1 MPMTPYKPTVRDNT
15 ARRALELLGDTYA
28 NRKLVRNIFGSSGI
42 GSTGEASLVDFTPI
56 GVGFAAD
63 EAGRQAGQGHPWA
76 AAGNLALAALPIPGK
91 AIVRGAARA
100 VAGKAKGMMG
110 KAMQAAPSP
119 GITAYH
125 GSPHTFNQFS
135 ADKIGTGE
143 GAQAYGHG
151 LYFAENEGVAKNYR
165 DTLSNRT
172 NLSQD
177 QLQTTLNGHQ
187 KRLDDLA
194 QERLRVAPLVARGDL
209 FPAALTNL
217 DSDIF
222 RARAAVDATKQSL
235 GGSMYQVRINA
246 DPNDF
251 LDWDAP
257 LSGQSEKVQG
267 GVNAVSRFTQRE
279 RETLPIRSALEV
291 MGTPGETS
299 AKLAQAGIPG
309 IKYLDQGSRTFTP
322 PTVKDGPNGAEL
334 YWGNDPKPVG
344 TFPTRQAA
352 EEAAKQL
359 DTRSRNFVV
368 FDPRIIDIMKRY
380 GVAAPVAAA
389 ILAGTMPRPAEARE
403 QSNLFGQPQ
412 R

>member
-1 MPMTPYKPTVRDNT
+1 M
-15 ARRALELLGDTYA
+15 
-28 NRKLVRNIFGSSGI
+28 
-42 GSTGEASLVDFTPI
+42 
-56 GVGFAAD
+56 
-63 EAGRQAGQGHPWA
+63 
-76 AAGNLALAALPIPGK
+76 
-91 AIVRGAARA
+91 
-100 VAGKAKGMMG
+100 
-110 KAMQAAPSP
+110 
-119 GITAYH
+119 
-125 GSPHTFNQFS
+125 
-135 ADKIGTGE
+135 
-143 GAQAYGHG
+143 
-151 LYFAENEGVAKNYR
+151 
-165 DTLSNRT
+165 
-172 NLSQD
+172 
-177 QLQTTLNGHQ
+177 
-187 KRLDDLA
+187 
-194 QERLRVAPLVARGDL
+194 
-209 FPAALTNL
+209 
-217 DSDIF
+217 
-222 RARAAVDATKQSL
+222 
-235 GGSMYQVRINA
+235 
-246 DPNDF
+246 
-251 LDWDAP
+251 
-257 LSGQSEKVQG
+257 QG